1 MQERRNKFS
10 GPRRFGSRPTISER
24 KFIIGRQPIIESFTS
39 DTNIEKIL
47 IQKNAQGEGLSEIK
61 KAALDNNIPIQL
73 VPIEKLNGMTKANHQ
88 GVLAFIS
95 MVKYM
100 DLQEVIDF
108 VVSKGETPLFM
119 MLDGVTDVRN
129 IGAISRSIHCCGAQ
143 ALIIP
148 DKGVG
153 ALNEEAFK
161 SSAVLVRL
169 CLHGPTRS
177 ISFRLIRSL
186 LFHQF
191 FRTGNLAQVAA

>member
-1 MQERRNKFS
+1 MEERRNYNNRPDRKFN
-10 GPRRFGSRPTISER
+10 GPRRFTPRAATTER
-24 KFIIGRQPIIESFTS
+24 KFIIGRQPIIESFSS

-108 VVSKGETPLFM
+108 VVAKGEIHAGAGGTESQDWAEMLRIVKKSLKTCFFDLFFV
-119 MLDGVTDVRN
+119 GRK
-129 IGAISRSIHCCGAQ
+129 ISD
-143 ALIIP
+143 L
-148 DKGVG
+148 
-153 ALNEEAFK
+153 
-161 SSAVLVRL
+161 
-169 CLHGPTRS
+169 
-177 ISFRLIRSL
+177 
-186 LFHQF
+186 
-191 FRTGNLAQVAA
+191 